1 MSDDLKMHVVKY
13 TATVTGYIQVEAESN
28 THAKVEARGR
38 LRREGFP
45 REPESVHHIDAI
57 TFVRMEDEE

>member
-1 MSDDLKMHVVKY
+1 MSDNLKMYDVKY
-13 TATVTGYIQVEAESN
+13 SAGVTGCIQVEAVN
-28 THAKVEARGR
+28 YTDAKIKARGR
-38 LRREGFP
+38 LRQEGFP

>member
-1 MSDDLKMHVVKY
+1 MKY
-13 TATVTGYIQVEAESN
+13 SAGVTGCIQVEAVN
-28 THAKVEARGR
+28 YTDAKIKARGR
-38 LRREGFP
+38 LRQEGFP